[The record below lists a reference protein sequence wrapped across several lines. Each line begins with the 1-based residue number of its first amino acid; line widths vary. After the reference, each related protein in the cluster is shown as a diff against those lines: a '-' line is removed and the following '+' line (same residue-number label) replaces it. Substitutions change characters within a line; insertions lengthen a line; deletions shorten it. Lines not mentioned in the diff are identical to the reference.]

1 MTIQLALFSFCVCL
15 CIEIF
20 LRLGVIQKFKDSIT
34 IQKLIFQTFTSKTLN
49 DNEKEKLIL
58 KSSIKLFLTSSSA
71 LVLFAISCMP
81 LCCVLY
87 VLTLYGF
94 DLANF
99 LLSKCIMYSSIIT
112 PLLFLLFRFYI
123 YDRLF
128 SLR

>member
-1 MTIQLALFSFCVCL
+1 MAIQLSLFSFCVCL

-20 LRLGVIQKFKDSIT
+20 LRLGVIQKIKDSIT
-34 IQKLIFQTFTSKTLN
+34 IQKLIFQTFTSQTLN
-49 DNEKEKLIL
+49 DNEKEALIL

-71 LVLFAISCMP
+71 LGLFAISCMP
-81 LCCVLY
+81 MFCGLY

-99 LLSKCIMYSSIIT
+99 LFSKSIMYSSIIT

-128 SLR
+128 SFR